1 MYTIKCD
8 DYFLHNV
15 TLGIL
20 VSNAKC
26 KMEINKTGS
35 LTFYVAPNHPYRD
48 KIKKLTS
55 KITLYQDDKALFY
68 GRVLN
73 NEIDIDRIMSVEC
86 EGELSELLDTIHRPY
101 EIYPFTPTGDRI
113 RDFLQYSIDTH
124 NEQVTE
130 DKQFALGKVTVTDQN
145 YTLDMHSYERTLDV
159 LNNNLIKR
167 IGGLI
172 RVRHAVAGDTR
183 YIDYLKGPDTTSQ
196 QKIEFGK
203 NIVDVTQSIS
213 GENIYTALIPLGA
226 KITDD
231 SGGENEKRL
240 TIKSLEDSTEGTI
253 VKESDYIYDSE
264 AVEKWGW
271 IWKVEKWDDIT
282 NAPYLLTR
290 AKEKLSQNISE
301 SMYIEL
307 TAIDLHNINVDV
319 DSFNVGDEVHCV
331 STPHNIDARMVVKSI
346 TIDVDNPA
354 NTVVKLVQAIDT
366 PSAEKSLTSN
376 TDEDSKKINDL
387 NTSVKEYTPSE
398 TELDYKVAELKNWTD
413 NNYTPRSTLSDYPT
427 NSALDTKINDLKTWT
442 DNNYASK
449 TDLSE
454 YAKISDV
461 NTAFD
466 ELATAIEGV

>member
-8 DYFLHNV
+8 DYFLHNA

-26 KMEINKTGS
+26 KLEINKTGS

-55 KITLYQDDKALFY
+55 KITLYQDDEALFY

-73 NEIDIDRIMSVEC
+73 NEIDIDRMMSVEC
-86 EGELSELLDTIHRPY
+86 EGELSELLDTIHRPQ
-101 EIYPFTPTGDRI
+101 ESYPLITGDRI
-113 RDFLQYSIDTH
+113 KDFLQYSIDEH
-124 NEQVTE
+124 NKQVTE
-130 DKQFALGKVTVTDQN
+130 DKQFTLGTVTVTDQN

-167 IGGLI
+167 IGGFI
-172 RVRHAVAGDTR
+172 RIRHTVAGDKR
-183 YIDYLKGPDTTSQ
+183 YIDYLKEPDQSSQ

-203 NIVDVTQSIS
+203 NIVDVTQTIS

-231 SGGENEKRL
+231 SSSENEKRL

-253 VKESDYIYDSE
+253 VKTSDYIYDSE

-290 AKEKLSQNISE
+290 AKEKLSQNVFE
-301 SMYIEL
+301 SMYLEL
-307 TAIDLHNINVDV
+307 TAIYLHSINVDI
-319 DSFNVGDEVHCV
+319 DIFRVGDEVHCV

-387 NTSVKEYTPSE
+387 NTSVKEYTPSQ
-398 TELDYKVAELKNWTD
+398 TEFDNQITELKNWTD
-413 NNYTPRSTLSDYPT
+413 NNYTPRSSLSNYPT
-427 NSALDTKINDLKTWT
+427 KTELDDEISNLKTWT
-442 DNNYASK
+442 GNNYASK

-454 YAKISDV
+454 YAKIADV
-461 NTAFD
+461 NTAFS